1 MEAVAIQKITVREFL
16 EMDFDDPNAHL
27 YELIDGE
34 IVKNH
39 GPAFRAP
46 APRHQ
51 EVSLAIVEALSGHV
65 RQQKLG
71 KVYIPPIDVYMDGL
85 NSVQPD
91 ILFIPTDSLH
101 IVTHDGIEGV
111 PTLMVE
117 IISPT
122 SVYRDRVTKKQLYE
136 RHGVQEYWLVDP
148 QESLIEVYTLQ
159 DGRYELLSAATP
171 FEGVIT
177 SNLLPGLTLD
187 VNALFAV

>member
-1 MEAVAIQKITVREFL
+1 
-16 EMDFDDPNAHL
+16 MDFDDPNAHL

-51 EVSLAIVEALSGHV
+51 EVSFNLAQALGSYIKE
-65 RQQKLG
+65 QKLG
-71 KVYIPPIDVYMDGL
+71 KVYIPPIDVFIDGL

-101 IVTHDGIEGV
+101 IVTTDGIEGV

-122 SVYRDRVTKKQLYE
+122 SIYRDRVTKKQLYE

-148 QESLIEVYTLQ
+148 QESLIEVYALQ
-159 DGRYELLSAATP
+159 NGRYGLLSAATP
-171 FEGVIT
+171 LEGVIT

>member
-1 MEAVAIQKITVREFL
+1 MEAVAIQKITVEEFL

-34 IVKNH
+34 IVKDH

-51 EVSLAIVEALSGHV
+51 ELSLSFAEALSGHV
-65 RQQKLG
+65 RSQKIG
-71 KVYIPPIDVYMDGL
+71 KVYTAPIDVFMDGL

-101 IVTHDGIEGV
+101 IVTTDGIEGV
-111 PTLMVE
+111 PALMVE

-122 SVYRDRVTKKQLYE
+122 SIYRDRVTKKKLYE
-136 RHGVQEYWLVDP
+136 EYGVQEYWLVDP
-148 QESLIEVYTLQ
+148 QESLIEVYELQ
-159 DGRYELLSAATP
+159 NGQYDLLSAATP
-171 FEGVIT
+171 FEGVIN

-187 VNALFAV
+187 ANALFAV